1 MTDNLYEEEI
11 ILQPEDEEEIEF
23 DEQIQEETIDIGD
36 AESVSITIN
45 HDYNNLENKPS
56 INGSTLQGSMSLEQL
71 GLRGVLYNTKEGWN
85 AQPSLMSEEGT
96 IYIYSNYTTTTING
110 VIKNVPGIKI
120 GDGTSYLID
129 MPFVNEDFA
138 DQLISHINNTIVH
151 VTPSEKTFWNNKS
164 SAFLDTT
171 EGETLILSN
180 TSYMIGGV
188 VYNG

>member
-1 MTDNLYEEEI
+1 MTDPLYEEEI
-11 ILQPEDEEEIEF
+11 ILQPEDEEEIELN
-23 DEQIQEETIDIGD
+23 EHEGEETIDIGD
-36 AESVSITIN
+36 VESVNITIN

-96 IYIYSNYTTTTING
+96 IYIYSNYTTTTIDG
-110 VIKNVPGIKI
+110 VTKNVPGIKI

-129 MPFVNEDFA
+129 MPFMNSDFTS
-138 DQLISHINNTIVH
+138 QLMEHINNTIIH
-151 VTPSEKTFWNNKS
+151 VTPAEKTFWNNKS

-171 EGETLILSN
+171 EEETLILSN
-180 TSYMIGGV
+180 NSYMIGGV